1 MNNNISLKEIGEK
14 LKRADNIL
22 IFPHVNAD
30 GDALGSSAALC
41 SVLRNMGK
49 NVYVLIEE
57 DIPGYLKF
65 LDSECFTLDKD
76 CMDSPDICICVDCSE
91 ESRIPERKDKF
102 LSGREKVCIDHHL
115 TGEGFGDHWYIDS
128 DEAACAQI
136 IYKLLKSM
144 EIDMDIIAAEALYT
158 GIVTDTGSFQYS
170 NTTAQ
175 THTIAAD
182 LMGKNIDHMKI
193 MVSVYQNV
201 SLKKMMLRAK
211 AMESMEMICA
221 GKAALVCVTKDM
233 LKEASAA
240 YEDAEDVIDS
250 VRNIEGVEI
259 AAVLKEKEDSVKVSM
274 RAKSKGRVDTIA
286 MNFGGGG
293 HMKAAGCTL
302 SLPIGEAADI
312 IRAEIQKY
320 VENFL

>member
-1 MNNNISLKEIGEK
+1 M
-14 LKRADNIL
+14 
-22 IFPHVNAD
+22 
-30 GDALGSSAALC
+30 C
-41 SVLRNMGK
+41 
-49 NVYVLIEE
+49 
-57 DIPGYLKF
+57 
-65 LDSECFTLDKD
+65 
-76 CMDSPDICICVDCSE
+76 
-91 ESRIPERKDKF
+91 
-102 LSGREKVCIDHHL
+102 
-115 TGEGFGDHWYIDS
+115 
-128 DEAACAQI
+128 
-136 IYKLLKSM
+136 
-144 EIDMDIIAAEALYT
+144 
-158 GIVTDTGSFQYS
+158 
-170 NTTAQ
+170 
-175 THTIAAD
+175 
-182 LMGKNIDHMKI
+182 
-193 MVSVYQNV
+193 YQ
-201 SLKKMMLRAK
+201 
-211 AMESMEMICA
+211 
-221 GKAALVCVTKDM
+221 DM